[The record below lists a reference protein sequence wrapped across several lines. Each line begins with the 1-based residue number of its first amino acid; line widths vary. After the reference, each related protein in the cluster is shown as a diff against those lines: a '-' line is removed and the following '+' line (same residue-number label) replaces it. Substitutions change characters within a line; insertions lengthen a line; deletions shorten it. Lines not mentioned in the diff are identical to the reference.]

1 MIVPVAMME
10 ELFKRVQ
17 RQDDGSIIARFSLH
31 SCDGGIG
38 SGIATAG
45 IIALRCIREKCERLL
60 VADEA
65 SHDQYR
71 QREWSNQPGMTFCT
85 GTLFMGVNLPE
96 MLNQQCLGR
105 SLN

>member
-1 MIVPVAMME
+1 LSIPNE
-10 ELFKRVQ
+10 
-17 RQDDGSIIARFSLH
+17 DNSSIISRFTLH
-31 SCDGGIG
+31 SFDSGGVG
-38 SGIATAG
+38 SSIATPG
-45 IIALRCIREKCERLL
+45 IIAVRCIREKCERLL